1 MEMEMHTGV
10 FVPTGTANL
19 ISAKPYKKLLG
30 DHNIYLQSITTI
42 PLGDFQH
49 ETLDIPFSGDPN
61 TDIDKTTLHETIL
74 SQPWCISVE
83 ITTTPNKILLVTTK
97 GQIVDARA
105 WADNNLPEIY
115 NQNIADKIDVTNLKI

>member
-1 MEMEMHTGV
+1 METHTGV
-10 FVPTGTANL
+10 FVPTGTAHL
-19 ISAKPYKKLLG
+19 ISTKPYKKLLG

-42 PLGDFQH
+42 PLSDFQH